1 MQLIERDNI
10 TATVDPKTYFPI
22 SELERGFYDHTY
34 QPTDRDF
41 EERAK
46 KIRSYSDGGECG
58 SSSEMATKAKNQL
71 LAIGKV
77 EKFMPRLLAFLLYS
91 DEGAESGIIAALKE
105 LGFDM
110 PAQYDA
116 LVKGCVKYLVENPR
130 SWLTGKLFPKSVL
143 ARELKKT
150 SPTSATTGT
159 SSTAASTP
167 TAEPEPEEKVAE
179 ETTSNI
185 KVTISYISEGVEQV
199 YEKTFTKT
207 YPAIYTPEKA
217 IVEYA
222 ETPVNTLI
230 NNLKSKGISIRS
242 ASITLIPSTGAAYTT
257 ILLSNYL
264 WF

>member
-22 SELERGFYDHTY
+22 SRLERGFYNGSY
-34 QPTDRDF
+34 RPSDRDF

-46 KIRSYSDGGECG
+46 KIRSYSDGGDCG
-58 SSSEMATKAKNQL
+58 AYSSDMATKAKNQL

-77 EKFMPRLLAFLLYS
+77 EKFMPRLVAFLFYS
-91 DEGAESGIIAALKE
+91 DERAEPGIIAALKE

-116 LVKGCVKYLVENPR
+116 LVRGCVKYLAENPR
-130 SWLTGKLFPKSVL
+130 GGLTGKLFPRSVL

-150 SPTSATTGT
+150 TPTSATTGT
-159 SSTAASTP
+159 SSTVTSAP
-167 TAEPEPEEKVAE
+167 TVEPEHEEKAVE

-185 KVTISYISEGVEQV
+185 KVTISYISGGVEQV

-207 YPAIYTPEKA
+207 YPAAYTPEKA
-217 IVEYA
+217 IAEYA

-242 ASITLIPSTGAAYTT
+242 ASIILIPSTGAADTT
-257 ILLSNYL
+257 IVLSG
-264 WF
+264 F

>member
-10 TATVDPKTYFPI
+10 TASVDPKTYFPI
-22 SELERGFYDHTY
+22 SKLEKGFYNGVY
-34 QPTDRDF
+34 QPNDKDF

-46 KIRSYSDGGECG
+46 KIRSSRDGGECG
-58 SSSEMATKAKNQL
+58 PYTSDMATKAKNQL

-91 DEGAESGIIAALKE
+91 DERVESGIIAALRE

-116 LVKGCVKYLVENPR
+116 LVRGCVKYLVENPR

-150 SPTSATTGT
+150 TAASATTGT

-167 TAEPEPEEKVAE
+167 TVEPEPEEKAVE

-207 YPAIYTPEKA
+207 YPATYTPEKA
-217 IVEYA
+217 IAEYA

-242 ASITLIPSTGAAYTT
+242 ASITLIPSTGAGDTT
-257 ILLSNYL
+257 IVLSV
-264 WF
+264 

>member
-34 QPTDRDF
+34 QPSDRDF

-46 KIRSYSDGGECG
+46 KLRSYSDGGDCRAY
-58 SSSEMATKAKNQL
+58 SSDMATKAKNQL

-77 EKFMPRLLAFLLYS
+77 EKFMPRLIAFLLYS
-91 DEGAESGIIAALKE
+91 DEGAESGIITALKE

-130 SWLTGKLFPKSVL
+130 SWLIGKLFPKSVL

-150 SPTSATTGT
+150 SPTSTTTST
-159 SSTAASTP
+159 SSTETSTP
-167 TAEPEPEEKVAE
+167 TVEPEPEEKAIE

-217 IVEYA
+217 IAEYA

-242 ASITLIPSTGAAYTT
+242 ASITLIPSTGAADTT
-257 ILLSNYL
+257 ILLSV
-264 WF
+264 

>member
-22 SELERGFYDHTY
+22 SKLEKGFYNGSY
-34 QPTDRDF
+34 QPSVRDL

-58 SSSEMATKAKNQL
+58 VYSSDMATKAKNQL

-77 EKFMPRLLAFLLYS
+77 EKFMPRLSAFLLYS
-91 DEGAESGIIAALKE
+91 DERAEPGIIAALKE

-116 LVKGCVKYLVENPR
+116 LVRGCVKYLVENPR
-130 SWLTGKLFPKSVL
+130 IISVLRGKLFPKSVL
-143 ARELKKT
+143 ARELKKA
-150 SPTSATTGT
+150 SPTSTTTGT

-167 TAEPEPEEKVAE
+167 TAEPEPEEKAVE

-185 KVTISYISEGVEQV
+185 KVKISYISEGVEQV

-217 IVEYA
+217 IAEYA

-242 ASITLIPSTGAAYTT
+242 ASITLIPSTGESDTT
-257 ILLSNYL
+257 IILSV
-264 WF
+264 